1 MSASGKDQ
9 EIPATMQCIVCHA
22 PGECVE
28 ETVAHVTQQKQP
40 KRTDT
45 VSVRLIRD
53 NGTRTVTPSSKRTVA
68 VYSVMGPTQTDFT
81 NGTVLYTVEV
91 RITDRPSP
99 SVYRLSCT
107 DPVKTPSELLT
118 RSRQNTVGSVNTDS
132 VVLSYYLGCPTS
144 PERSNLTWYERKI
157 EIAKIQ

>member
-1 MSASGKDQ
+1 M
-9 EIPATMQCIVCHA
+9 CVCL
-22 PGECVE
+22 CVTE
-28 ETVAHVTQQKQP
+28 GGGRTTVVMRDLHIGVTQQKQP

-132 VVLSYYLGCPTS
+132 VVHSYYLGCPTS
-144 PERSNLTWYERKI
+144 PERSNLTWYERKF
-157 EIAKIQ
+157 EIAKVQ

>member
-1 MSASGKDQ
+1 MALTSEPVSTRK
-9 EIPATMQCIVCHA
+9 CVCVCESLTKKRQLGFG
-22 PGECVE
+22 P
-28 ETVAHVTQQKQP
+28 VALAQQKQP

-53 NGTRTVTPSSKRTVA
+53 NGTRTVTLSSKRTVA

-99 SVYRLSCT
+99 SVHRLSCT

-144 PERSNLTWYERKI
+144 PERSNLTWHEIKI
-157 EIAKIQ
+157 EIAKVQ